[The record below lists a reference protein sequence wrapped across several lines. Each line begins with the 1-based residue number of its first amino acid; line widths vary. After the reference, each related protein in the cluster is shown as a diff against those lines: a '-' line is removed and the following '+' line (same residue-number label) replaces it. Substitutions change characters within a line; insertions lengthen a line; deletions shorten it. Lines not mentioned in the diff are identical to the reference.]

1 MTTPRRNEM
10 ARRLLALFAALM
22 ALTFGIAVNASAAP
36 PVDGCPQGWELIS
49 VAQAEA
55 EGRPPA
61 RVVDEFAGHPAGNR
75 DGYVCRRALGD
86 GIDQNLPGRPDTIYR
101 WRDNRQV

>member
-1 MTTPRRNEM
+1 MPHGVR
-10 ARRLLALFAALM
+10 ARASSWRPPLAPAAL
-22 ALTFGIAVNASAAP
+22 AAADPSATP
-36 PVDGCPQGWELIS
+36 GFI
-49 VAQAEA
+49 
-55 EGRPPA
+55 
-61 RVVDEFAGHPAGNR
+61 